1 MSSLIVDLDGTL
13 TNTDCSVESLCSAI
27 IKNPLIIFY
36 SIFWYLKG
44 KPYLKKR
51 LFDASNFQVK
61 NLPFNESVI
70 KIIKDAKVQNKK
82 IYLFTG
88 STQKIAD
95 EVSNF
100 LNLFDGSFGSNEKI
114 NLTSHNKLSKI
125 KSASKCWFTKI

>member
-1 MSSLIVDLDGTL
+1 MQSNSNILQVKNLSKSFGGLKAISNCSLKIKKGSMQLVNEKLLDKIL
-13 TNTDCSVESLCSAI
+13 KYL
-27 IKNPLIIFY
+27 KNPLIIFY
-36 SIFWYLKG
+36 SIIWYFKG

-70 KIIKDAKVQNKK
+70 KIIKDAKLQNKK

-100 LNLFDGSFGSNEKI
+100 LNLF
-114 NLTSHNKLSKI
+114 
-125 KSASKCWFTKI
+125 